1 MQACY
6 SKKRERPPLTHFDNT
21 ILQAIPEPA
30 LIATHGR
37 VTCFNPPA
45 AALFPDLADGA
56 PLPDPLP
63 PQGKGAGLL
72 LAGGQSYHFT
82 ASPVGSGTLF
92 LLHAARLEG
101 MSRDQLDG
109 TVRRLREQMGQLLLS
124 IQLMSQQAQE
134 DCRDRLAGMN
144 RTLCQMLRLTDQ
156 LDLLRDL
163 ESGGFQFTPVTM
175 DLAGL
180 CREVSAACTYL
191 LEQVGVSLAFESPLT
206 SLLVNGDSELLQKLL
221 LELLVNAARAAGKGG
236 QITMSL
242 SRRDSRAVLTLAG
255 PGKDDG
261 RSLPQL
267 LSGSGSEDRIPQPG
281 EGAGTGLIL
290 AQRIVSLHTGTLMME
305 RREGIHTIV
314 ALPLAKKGDHLR
326 VRAPRHDYTGGF
338 SPELIILSDLLPNA
352 AFSAL
357 DVE

>member
-1 MQACY
+1 M
-6 SKKRERPPLTHFDNT
+6 PHFDDT

-30 LIATHGR
+30 LIAAHGR
-37 VTCFNPPA
+37 VTCFNPA
-45 AALFPDLADGA
+45 AAVLFPDLADGA

-63 PQGKGAGLL
+63 SQGEGAGLL
-72 LAGGQSYHFT
+72 LAGGQSFHFT
-82 ASPVGSGTLF
+82 ASPVGEGTLF
-92 LLHAARLEG
+92 LLHTAPLEG
-101 MSRDQLDG
+101 ISRAQLDG
-109 TVRRLREQMGQLLLS
+109 TVRRLREQMGQLLLNV
-124 IQLMSQQAQE
+124 QLMSQSQQEQE
-134 DCRDRLAGMN
+134 DCRDRLAGMH

-163 ESGGFQFTPVTM
+163 ESGGFQFAPVTM

-191 LEQVGVSLAFESPLT
+191 LEQAGVSLVFESPLT
-206 SLLVNGDSELLQKLL
+206 SLLVSGDSELLQKLL

-236 QITMSL
+236 QITLTL

-267 LSGSGSEDRIPQPG
+267 LAGAGSEDRIPQPG

-290 AQRIVSLHTGTLMME
+290 AQRIVSLHAGTLMME

-314 ALPLAKKGDHLR
+314 ALPLAKKGGHLS
-326 VRAPRHDYTGGF
+326 VRAARHDYTGGF
-338 SPELIILSDLLPNA
+338 SPELVALSDLLPNA

>member
-1 MQACY
+1 M
-6 SKKRERPPLTHFDNT
+6 PHFDDT

-30 LIATHGR
+30 LIAAHGR
-37 VTCFNPPA
+37 VTCFNPAA
-45 AALFPDLADGA
+45 AALFPALADGA
-56 PLPDPLP
+56 ALPDPLP
-63 PQGKGAGLL
+63 PQGEGAGLL
-72 LAGGQSYHFT
+72 LAGGQSFHFT
-82 ASPVGSGTLF
+82 ASPVGEGTLY

-101 MSRDQLDG
+101 MSRTQLDG
-109 TVRRLREQMGQLLLS
+109 TVRRLREQMGQLLLNV
-124 IQLMSQQAQE
+124 QLMSQSQQE
-134 DCRDRLAGMN
+134 QDDCQDRLAGMN

-191 LEQVGVSLAFESPLT
+191 LEQAGVSLVFESPLA

-236 QITMSL
+236 QVTMAL
-242 SRRDSRAVLTLAG
+242 ARRDSRAVLTLSG
-255 PGKDDG
+255 PGTDDG
-261 RSLPQL
+261 RPLPQL
-267 LSGSGSEDRIPQPG
+267 LSGETAEGRIPRPG
-281 EGAGTGLIL
+281 EGAGSGLVL
-290 AQRIVSLHTGTLMME
+290 AQRIVSLHEGALMME
-305 RREGIHTIV
+305 RRGGIHTIV
-314 ALPLAKKGDHLR
+314 ALPLAKKGEHLG
-326 VRAPRHDYTGGF
+326 VHSVRHDYTGGF
-338 SPELIILSDLLPNA
+338 SPELVALSDLLPNA